1 MDSSDVVVSSSL
13 PPPARRRWVH
23 AAVAAGVLAGG
34 VVLSQFMFSL
44 KPTPVSAAR
53 LEMRP
58 AVEVLTV
65 VLADHPV
72 QVVTQG
78 FFAPV
83 TETKA
88 ASEVAGRIV
97 AVSPAFVVGGVFKE
111 GDVLLEIDAADYA
124 AAVAQAEGALA
135 EARLLLENELAR
147 ADQARRDWQRL
158 EPQEKPGPLVLREPH
173 VASARA
179 RLAAAEAALDKAR
192 RDLGRTQLRAPYPGL
207 VRAKRAD
214 LGDYVTPGAPL
225 AELWRSDVFEIRL
238 PVSVV
243 EAEFV
248 DLAAGAVAVLS
259 DGVREWTA
267 PVVRS
272 EGLVDPAT
280 RTTALIARLDQAT
293 PAPTPGLFVKAKV
306 QGRLLKNVAVIPR
319 RALVGP
325 DRVVVVDE
333 AGGLR
338 FRSLTIVWQ
347 ESGQV
352 LVSAGLQPG
361 DRVVLTALAAV
372 VEGMPVELIDGGT
385 ASPQQS
391 TPRTD
396 DSRDGEKAKSSRDG
410 ARAGDSRD
418 GARLRPGGLNEDLDT
433 GALVIR

>member
-1 MDSSDVVVSSSL
+1 
-13 PPPARRRWVH
+13 
-23 AAVAAGVLAGG
+23 
-34 VVLSQFMFSL
+34 
-44 KPTPVSAAR
+44 
-53 LEMRP
+53 
-58 AVEVLTV
+58 
-65 VLADHPV
+65 
-72 QVVTQG
+72 
-78 FFAPV
+78 
-83 TETKA
+83 
-88 ASEVAGRIV
+88 
-97 AVSPAFVVGGVFKE
+97 
-111 GDVLLEIDAADYA
+111 
-124 AAVAQAEGALA
+124 
-135 EARLLLENELAR
+135 
-147 ADQARRDWQRL
+147 
-158 EPQEKPGPLVLREPH
+158 
-173 VASARA
+173 
-179 RLAAAEAALDKAR
+179 
-192 RDLGRTQLRAPYPGL
+192 
-207 VRAKRAD
+207 
-214 LGDYVTPGAPL
+214 L

-243 EAEFV
+243 EAGFV

-325 DRVVVVDE
+325 DRVVVVDA

-347 ESGQV
+347 EPGQV
-352 LVSAGLQPG
+352 LVSAGLQAG

-372 VEGMPVELIDGGT
+372 VEGMPVEIIDGGT
-385 ASPQQS
+385 ASPQQN

-410 ARAGDSRD
+410 ARADHSRD